1 MGWDGMTLTGIACY
15 RIELDWTE
23 LIGRELNRIGR
34 DGMGWDETGLGL
46 VRKHPLWTCATT

>member
-34 DGMGWDETGLGL
+34 DGMGWDGMKQG
-46 VRKHPLWTCATT
+46 